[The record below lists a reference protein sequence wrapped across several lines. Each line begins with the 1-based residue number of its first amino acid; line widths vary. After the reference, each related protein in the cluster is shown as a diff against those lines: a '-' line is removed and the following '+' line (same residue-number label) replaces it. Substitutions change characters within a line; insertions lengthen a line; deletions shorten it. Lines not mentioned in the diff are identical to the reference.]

1 MKVQRWYRVN
11 LPPEECVKNGKA
23 DQLQRAFQVMFVT
36 MRQPE
41 GAALF
46 EWFDERLETNVFYF
60 SPEAAFLLRTQIGQL
75 GGVECAPPLASHRLV
90 FVSGDE
96 WVSEG
101 LERSARDRR

>member
-1 MKVQRWYRVN
+1 MKVQPWYRVE

-23 DQLQRAFQVMFVT
+23 DQIQRAFQVMFVT

-46 EWFDERLETNVFYF
+46 EWFDYRLETNVFYF
-60 SPEAAFLLRTQIGQL
+60 SPEAAFLLRTLIAQF
-75 GGVECAPPLASHRLV
+75 GGEECAPPLASHQLV

-101 LERSARDRR
+101 LERSVGDRR

>member
-1 MKVQRWYRVN
+1 MKVQPWYRVD

-23 DQLQRAFQVMFVT
+23 DQLQKAFEVMFVG
-36 MRQPE
+36 MRQPS

-60 SPEAAFLLRTQIGQL
+60 SPEAASLLRSLIGQL
-75 GGVECAPPLASHRLV
+75 GGVECAPPVASHRLV
-90 FVSGDE
+90 LVSGDG

-101 LERSARDRR
+101 LERSVGDRR